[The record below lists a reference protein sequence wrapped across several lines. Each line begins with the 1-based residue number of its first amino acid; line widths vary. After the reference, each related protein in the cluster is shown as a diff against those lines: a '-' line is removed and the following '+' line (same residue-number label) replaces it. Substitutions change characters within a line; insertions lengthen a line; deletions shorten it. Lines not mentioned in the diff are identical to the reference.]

1 MSLPWKR
8 LIRFEAVDGRI
19 LRGEPV
25 LPEDKEIDIGFVTE
39 ADQLE
44 AKVLVGDDIYD
55 LTGKTKLSAET
66 VLVKKILSPLAQSDV
81 PILRCVGLNYAKHS
95 MYKPSIPVLFSP
107 LESY

>member
-25 LPEDKEIDIGFVTE
+25 LPESKEIDLGFVTE
-39 ADQLE
+39 ADQIE
-44 AKVLVGDDIYD
+44 AKLLVGDDIYD
-55 LTGKTKLSAET
+55 VTGKTRLSAET

-95 MYKPSIPVLFSP
+95 MHRPSIPVLPSP
-107 LESY
+107 SN

>member
-1 MSLPWKR
+1 MSLPWNR

-19 LRGEPV
+19 LRGEP
-25 LPEDKEIDIGFVTE
+25 LLSKNKEIDLGFVTE
-39 ADQLE
+39 KDQIE

-55 LTGKTKLSAET
+55 VTGKTKLSEET

-95 MYKPSIPVLFSP
+95 MYRLDGLFLLSF
-107 LESY
+107 LS

>member
-8 LIRFEAVDGRI
+8 LIRFEATDGRI

-25 LPEDKEIDIGFVTE
+25 LPDKEIDLGFVTE
-39 ADQLE
+39 ADQIE

-55 LTGKTKLSAET
+55 VTGKTRLLAET

-95 MYKPSIPVLFSP
+95 MHRPSSPVDLPS
-107 LESY
+107 SD